1 MPGIT
6 SLLDIGKKSLL
17 ANQAAIQV
25 VGNNIAN
32 ANTPGYSR
40 QAVRFEDGLY
50 INSVPGQLGT
60 GVNAAEVIRYF
71 DEFIEAQFNSQ
82 SSEESRWT
90 TLYNNLRSVEGIL
103 NESNS
108 SGINAALAEF
118 WADWQDLSVDP
129 QNNSVRTV
137 LLSRATSLESIIEST
152 GNSLRTLQSTTDDFI
167 AQEVDSINEILT
179 SITRINSLISIN
191 EVTGK
196 NNANGLRDERAT
208 LVRQLA
214 EKMDI
219 NYIDNGLGN
228 VTITTKAGHTLVDG
242 VHAFRLGF
250 EKTTEALKSLATGSA
265 YTGNVRFD
273 GPGNYEYTIEIVQ
286 GGAVATSAPPDPA
299 TTASFRVSVDGGRTW
314 LKDTNGNELRFFA
327 SDQAN
332 KVTLPDGSLSI
343 YFDDDTPN
351 DLSVGDRFQILPNKS
366 LFWYETSSS
375 KVNITPQ
382 ILPNGEDN
390 TRRLTGGVLAGYFHF
405 RDNSIGG
412 YLEKLDAFA
421 SGLAWE
427 VNRIHSQGAGSM
439 RFDEVVG
446 TYKTGNTLAAL
457 SDPASGLTFG
467 HKLESGNIV
476 VHVYDKTT
484 GALKASRNLDL
495 DPLAAGVQNFD
506 PTQHSLEDV
515 RAAFTAMGLSAQII
529 DGRLQLNAQ
538 SGEEFAFGSDSSGLL
553 AALGINTFF
562 DGNDARSLAVN
573 AKVLNNT
580 GHINAGHVNGA
591 GEMNSGD
598 NTTAV
603 AIAGLQSKRVSITTI
618 SGGTTTQ
625 TLGEYYSALVSRAGS
640 DTAGAKFSS
649 QYHGALAADLRA
661 RQDAVSGVNLDEEMT
676 SLIKFQHSY
685 TAAAKLI
692 TTAESMLQVLLGLK
706 S

>member
-1 MPGIT
+1 MSGMM

-25 VGNNIAN
+25 VGNNISN

-50 INSVPGQLGT
+50 INHAPGQLGT
-60 GVNAAEVIRYF
+60 GVLAAEVIRYF
-71 DEFIEAQFNSQ
+71 DEFIEGQFNTK
-82 SSEESRWT
+82 SSDEQRWS
-90 TLYNNLRSVEGIL
+90 TLYNNLKGVEGVL

-108 SGINAALAEF
+108 AGINAALSEF
-118 WADWQDLSVDP
+118 WADWQNLSSDP

-137 LLSRATSLESIIEST
+137 LLSRATSLEGIIEST
-152 GNSLRTLQSTTDDFI
+152 GQSLQNMRSATDDFI
-167 AQEVDSINEILT
+167 TQEVASINEILT
-179 SITRINSLISIN
+179 SIARINNLISVN
-191 EVTGK
+191 EVPGK
-196 NNANGLRDERAT
+196 NNANGMRDERAT

-242 VHAFRLGF
+242 VHAFHLGF
-250 EKTTEALKSLATGSA
+250 EKTTEAIRSLVTGSN
-265 YTGNVRFD
+265 YTGNVHFD
-273 GPGNYEYTIEIVQ
+273 GPGSYEYTIEIVQ
-286 GGAVATSAPPDPA
+286 PGQVATSVPPGPA
-299 TTASFRVSVDGGRTW
+299 TATFRVSIDGGRTW
-314 LKDTNGNELRFFA
+314 LKDANGAELNFFA
-327 SDQAN
+327 SNQAN
-332 KVTLPDGSLSI
+332 KITLPDGSLSI
-343 YFDDDTPN
+343 HFDVDAANNLTA
-351 DLSVGDRFQILPNKS
+351 GDRFQILPNKS

-390 TRRLTGGVLAGYFHF
+390 VRRLTGGTLAGYFHF

-421 SGLAWE
+421 SSLAWE
-427 VNRIHSQGAGSM
+427 VNRIHSQGAGTV

-446 TYKTGNTLAAL
+446 TQRVSNSDAAL
-457 SDPASGLTFG
+457 KNPASGLAFG
-467 HKLESGNIV
+467 HKLESGNLV
-476 VHVYDKTT
+476 VHFYDKTT
-484 GALKASRNLDL
+484 GALKSSKTMDFSAIN
-495 DPLAAGVQNFD
+495 PPGVQNFD
-506 PTQHSLEDV
+506 PSAHNLQHV
-515 RAAFTAMGLSAQII
+515 RTAFAGMGLNAQII
-529 DGRLQLNAQ
+529 DGQLQLRAP
-538 SGEEFAFGSDSSGLL
+538 SGEDFAFGADSSGLL
-553 AALGINTFF
+553 AALGVNTFF
-562 DGNDARSLAVN
+562 DGSDARTLAVN
-573 AKVLNNT
+573 AKVMNNIAY
-580 GHINAGHVNGA
+580 INAGQVNGA
-591 GEMNSGD
+591 GEMNVGD
-598 NTTAV
+598 NTTAA
-603 AIAGLQSKRVSITTI
+603 AIAGLQTRGVAVTTI

-625 TLGEYYSALVSRAGS
+625 TLGEYFSAVVARAGS
-640 DTAGAKFSS
+640 DTANAKFNSE
-649 QYHGALAADLRA
+649 YHGALAADLRA